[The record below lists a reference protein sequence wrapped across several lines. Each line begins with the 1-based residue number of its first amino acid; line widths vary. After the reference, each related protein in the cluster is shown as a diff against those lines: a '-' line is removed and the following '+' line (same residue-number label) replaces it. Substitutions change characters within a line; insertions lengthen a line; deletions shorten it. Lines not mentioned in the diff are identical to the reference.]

1 MTDRSPDAIPRL
13 GLPERAG
20 QILWFLWLTAVVAL
34 TVKIL
39 IWHLDY
45 FKNPSPQFYRAALVL
60 WPTVVLSSC
69 VYVWLRR
76 KTLWKFELVTLAVFA
91 IIALLYYEPRAT
103 LACAALFLASYTLGN
118 FAARKL
124 RLALADPIERIIVG
138 FGIGCG
144 LLIPALFVLGL
155 LKLFYPATF
164 ILLLLIPPLCLYRE
178 TAVCLGDL
186 RALNIRW
193 RTSNELRHPMVGIAI
208 VFGFIAA
215 VCSLMITLAP
225 NITFDT
231 LQMHFP
237 SVQHYVRA
245 HNISP
250 IPEIEYSYF
259 PQGGEVLWTLLYG
272 LAGPP
277 GAQVCSLLFFV
288 WFLIG
293 IFRLARVCGADRT
306 AAMAGTIWVGTLPFL
321 HWSGS
326 VVKNDIM
333 LASFQALALYGFSR
347 WLNTRDFRWIVA
359 GAFFVAQSFGIKHVA
374 VFGGIP
380 LAVLYLYAVWKQ
392 PTRWKSA
399 ALLVIVLVLFGTYW
413 VARTYFLTGNPV
425 YPENTKRAVSGFVLR
440 RDSFLDRVGEYA
452 KLPWSILFDGRSA
465 FESPLPNPIGI
476 LLFAFVPL
484 AVIQVRRHFVNGTW
498 IACSVFVLMYFI
510 YWASSLTTIRYAI
523 VPIALLNMMASDAV
537 IRFYNRQ
544 EYGAS
549 VLVKASLL
557 GTEMYC
563 LVIAVM
569 GIMIIEVN
577 GPQLKYFSQQ
587 LDKPGYLRSAL
598 RTYGSLEY
606 LKGVAERNSAI
617 LGINNCSRAYAPEP
631 LHFEC
636 ILCPPAGCELKE
648 LAAKVK
654 KDRPRYII
662 VSEQDVPASM
672 IEQLNSHG
680 PAVRMYHDQY
690 FSVFQLGL
698 SGVPSV
704 P

>member
-1 MTDRSPDAIPRL
+1 MWL
-13 GLPERAG
+13 
-20 QILWFLWLTAVVAL
+20 LWLAAVVAL
-34 TVKIL
+34 TGRIL

-45 FKNPSPQFYRAALVL
+45 FKSPSPQFYRAALVL
-60 WPTVVLSSC
+60 WPTVVLSSG
-69 VYVWLRR
+69 VYAWLRR
-76 KTLWKFELVTLAVFA
+76 KALWKFELVTLAAFS

-103 LACAALFLASYTLGN
+103 LVNAALFLAAYTLGN

-178 TAVCLGDL
+178 TAGCLGDL
-186 RALNIRW
+186 RAVNICW
-193 RTSNELRHPMVGIAI
+193 MASNELRHPMVGIAI
-208 VFGFIAA
+208 VFGFIGA
-215 VCSLMITLAP
+215 VCSLMIALAP

-231 LQMHFP
+231 LQEHFP
-237 SVQHYVRA
+237 SVQHYVLA

-250 IPEIEYSYF
+250 IPEIDYSYY
-259 PQGGEVLWTLLYG
+259 PQSGEVLWTLLYG
-272 LAGPP
+272 LAGPAGP
-277 GAQVCSLLFFV
+277 QVGSLLFFT
-288 WFLIG
+288 WFFIG
-293 IFRLARVCGADRT
+293 IIRLARASGVDRT
-306 AAMAGTIWVGTLPFL
+306 AAIGGTIWVGTLPFL

-333 LASFQALALYGFSR
+333 LASFEVLALYGFSR

-359 GAFFVAQSFGIKHVA
+359 GTFFVAQSFGMKHVA
-374 VFGGIP
+374 LFGAIP

-392 PTRWKSA
+392 PARWKA
-399 ALLVIVLVLFGTYW
+399 ASLLAIVFVLFGTYW
-413 VARTYFLTGNPV
+413 AGRTYLLTGNPV
-425 YPENTKRAVSGFVLR
+425 YPESTKRAVSGFVLQR
-440 RDSFLDRVGEYA
+440 GDSLLGKVGEYA
-452 KLPWSILFDGRSA
+452 KLPGNILFDGTSA
-465 FESPLPNPIGI
+465 FESPLPNPMGI

-484 AVIQVRRHFVNGTW
+484 AFLQVRRRSLNGTW
-498 IACSVFVLMYFI
+498 IACGVFVLMYFI
-510 YWASSLTTIRYAI
+510 YWASVLNIIRYAI
-523 VPIALLNMMASDAV
+523 APIALLTMMASDAV

-549 VLVKASLL
+549 RLVQASLL

-563 LVIAVM
+563 LLITAM

-606 LKGVAERNSAI
+606 LQGAAERNSAV

-631 LHFEC
+631 LRFHC
-636 ILCPPAGCELKE
+636 VLCPPAGCDVKG
-648 LAAKVK
+648 LAATVK

-662 VSEQDVPASM
+662 VSDQDVPQSM
-672 IEQLNSHG
+672 IEELSSPG
-680 PAVRMYHDQY
+680 PVVRMYHDQY
-690 FSVFQLGL
+690 FSVFQLSL
-698 SGVPSV
+698 SGVSSV